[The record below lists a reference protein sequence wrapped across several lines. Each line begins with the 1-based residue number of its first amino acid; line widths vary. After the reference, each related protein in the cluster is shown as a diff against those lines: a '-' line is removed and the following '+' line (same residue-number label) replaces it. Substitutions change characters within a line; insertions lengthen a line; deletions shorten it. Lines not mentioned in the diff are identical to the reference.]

1 MKTIS
6 YGISYERMYTYSI
19 SGMAICR
26 INTWDFFNV
35 MFQETH
41 VSRVTMVNGWASIFA
56 MISLQDFRCSQGN
69 LHTHSLKPTSIQ
81 NQPTL
86 RHPNLRSYQGIPFK
100 TYPYHQHRSPQEVFA
115 WYFLC
120 LKTPEQVTNSKW
132 DYILPM
138 KNPVTW
144 RWNLNTTDNPKKTEE
159 ISFLTNSICLNDNM
173 TTKPQ
178 PAQWNIKIP
187 CLTNYTVF
195 KGNTGHFTSLWFTQI
210 HKLTK
215 AVKQTINTQ
224 PCLSYYIRHPQEISQ
239 VSLA

>member
-6 YGISYERMYTYSI
+6 YGISYERMYTYSVL
-19 SGMAICR
+19 GMAICR
-26 INTWDFFNV
+26 INTWVFLNV

-69 LHTHSLKPTSIQ
+69 LHTHSFIKAHQHSE
-81 NQPTL
+81 NQPSDIQTWEAIRGYL
-86 RHPNLRSYQGIPFK
+86 LKHTHTTK
-100 TYPYHQHRSPQEVFA
+100 HCSPQEVFA
-115 WYFLC
+115 WKLPNKWQTANGIIFCRWKILWHEDGIW
-120 LKTPEQVTNSKW
+120 TPQIIRK
-132 DYILPM
+132 
-138 KNPVTW
+138 
-144 RWNLNTTDNPKKTEE
+144 
-159 ISFLTNSICLNDNM
+159 FLTNSICLNDNM

-178 PAQWNIKIP
+178 PAQWNIKNP

-215 AVKQTINTQ
+215 AVKQPINTQ
-224 PCLSYYIRHPQEISQ
+224 PCFLLLHTSS
-239 VSLA
+239 AGD